1 MSQNVFSTI
10 IYIPYTRGW
19 CRKEGEQGLFY
30 VLNSETMSI
39 GFVPYV
45 AYWIYQLIVQ
55 SGTESMSMTVLKRF
69 HNNAS
74 SF

>member
-1 MSQNVFSTI
+1 MS
-10 IYIPYTRGW
+10 
-19 CRKEGEQGLFY
+19 L
-30 VLNSETMSI
+30 

-69 HNNAS
+69 HNIAS
-74 SF
+74 RF